1 MNYRMILRLLCSVLR
16 IVAAFMIPA
25 AVISICYGE
34 MPTFW
39 GFIITMALMLLLS
52 LTAFIFPAQKKTFYA
67 REAFVLASI
76 TWLMVSVL
84 GCLPFVIGGA
94 IPRFIDALFE
104 TASGFTTTGSS
115 IVTDYGMLTMGAKY
129 WRSFTHWLGGMG
141 VLVFLLSIE
150 PITSGSGSGDS
161 IHIMRAESP
170 GPQVSKLV
178 PHTLGS
184 ARILYLIYMFFTVLM
199 FGFLMAGGMN
209 VFDAVTTAFATAGT
223 GGFALTAES
232 IGAYSPY
239 IQWVVAV
246 FMMLFGVNFGIYYL
260 VLQRQFKKA
269 LRNSELW
276 VYLIVMLLSTTVIFY
291 FVRPQY
297 GTEDGLRN
305 SFFQVSAIMTS
316 TGFATADFN
325 VWPQFA
331 RTLLVGLMLM
341 GACAGSTG
349 GGFKVSRVIML
360 FKALQRELK
369 RSLHPNS
376 VAQVHIDGE
385 SISSETIDNTYAFLV
400 AYCLIVIFSTIVL
413 SLDNTSFETNLT
425 AVISCL
431 NNIGPG
437 LDMVGPMGGYSE
449 FSVLSKIVLILN
461 MLLGRLEIFPILIL
475 FVPGVWK
482 KARN

>member
-16 IVAAFMIPA
+16 IVAVFMIPA
-25 AVISICYGE
+25 AVISLCYHE
-34 MPTFW
+34 MPSFW
-39 GFIITMALMLLLS
+39 GFIITMGLMLLLS
-52 LTAFIFPAQKKTFYA
+52 LTSFIFPARKKTFYA

-84 GCLPFVIGGA
+84 GALPFVLSGT

-115 IVTDYGMLTMGAKY
+115 IVTDYGALTMGAKY

-150 PITSGSGSGDS
+150 PITSGNGSGDS

-184 ARILYLIYMFFTVLM
+184 ARILYVIYIFLTVVL

-209 VFDAVTTAFATAGT
+209 WFDALTTAFGTAGT
-223 GGFALTAES
+223 GGFANSPSS
-232 IGAYSPY
+232 IGGFSPY

-246 FMMLFGVNFGIYYL
+246 FMMLFGVNFGVYYL
-260 VLQRQFKKA
+260 ILQRQFKKA
-269 LRNSELW
+269 FRNSELW
-276 VYLIVMLLSTTVIFY
+276 MYLIVMLAATAAVF
-291 FVRPQY
+291 FCVRPEY
-297 GTEDGLRN
+297 GTEDGLRH

-316 TGFATADFN
+316 TGFATVDFN
-325 VWPQFA
+325 LWPQFA
-331 RTLLVGLMLM
+331 RHLLVALMLM

-360 FKALQRELK
+360 FKSLQRELR
-369 RSLHPNS
+369 RSLHPNT
-376 VAQVHIDGE
+376 VGRVHIDGDTV
-385 SISSETIDNTYAFLV
+385 SNDTINNTYAYLV
-400 AYCLIVIFSTIVL
+400 AYCLIIVFSTVL
-413 SLDNTSFETNLT
+413 LAFDRTSFETNVT

-437 LDMVGPMGGYSE
+437 LDMVGPMGGYAD
-449 FSVLSKIVLILN
+449 FSVFSKIVLILN
-461 MLLGRLEIFPILIL
+461 MLLGRLEIFPMLIL